1 MSSSSAEGTARRKVL
16 IDDSQ
21 LDRLMDLDIMQ
32 AAVNMGFPLR
42 AIKATLKR
50 KIEITGVPFFDLE
63 NCVQQILVTLP
74 MHEQQDEAQ
83 TRQNSKMSRY
93 NQERDTVPSTT
104 ETPQDSFAQSESSD
118 ESSIGTASDSNL
130 DHADVSASSVDIV
143 EFPLSARNP
152 SHSYSSQ
159 TSGTSSLGSD
169 SSDEEQ
175 HTPPTILENRT
186 GNNALE
192 SPLDATLSSTSSN
205 DLESL
210 ASLND
215 VPSSTRQSVDIVEFP
230 LVRGYSIPPVYS
242 SQTSGTS
249 SMGSDSL
256 DEQLAGGVHA
266 DPNTTSTPRGSPVMQ
281 MFSDL
286 PPLPQASSSSSSSG
300 YGTLHSTSPSSSS
313 SEMLESVQPAVMDSS
328 REMLHQIDQVL
339 SRAEIEKK
347 KVMKIL
353 SSGSNSPDFLVSE
366 ENEKK
371 KSACEILPSED
382 KSGGSDRDSS
392 SLQDEDV
399 GAYKQ
404 MLSESKKKGKSNIWF
419 KIKHFNSYLSWLL
432 FLDSNWM
439 FFFLVAELEKENERL
454 KDMRTCRVCMDQE
467 MSLVFLPCLHMATCA
482 TCGVSMSACPICR
495 AEIVHIIRPNIVA

>member
-1 MSSSSAEGTARRKVL
+1 MSSSSAEGSARRKVL

-50 KIEITGVPFFDLE
+50 KIEVTGVPFFDLE

-93 NQERDTVPSTT
+93 NQERVRDT
-104 ETPQDSFAQSESSD
+104 ETPHAAEDSFVHSESSD

-130 DHADVSASSVDIV
+130 DHADVSASSVDVV

-186 GNNALE
+186 GNSALE

-266 DPNTTSTPRGSPVMQ
+266 DPNTTSTPRGSPIMQ
-281 MFSDL
+281 MFTDL
-286 PPLPQASSSSSSSG
+286 PPLPQTSSSSSSG
-300 YGTLHSTSPSSSS
+300 FGTLHSSSPSSSS
-313 SEMLESVQPAVMDSS
+313 SEMLETVQPAVMDSS
-328 REMLHQIDQVL
+328 REMLNQIDQVL

-353 SSGSNSPDFLVSE
+353 SSGSNSPDFLVSK

-371 KSACEILPSED
+371 KSASEMLPSED

-392 SLQDEDV
+392 SVEDEDV

-404 MLSESKKKGKSNIWF
+404 MLSESKKKGKSNRTFGLKSNIL
-419 KIKHFNSYLSWLL
+419 ILISRLL
-432 FLDSNWM
+432 FLEANWM
-439 FFFLVAELEKENERL
+439 YFFF
-454 KDMRTCRVCMDQE
+454 
-467 MSLVFLPCLHMATCA
+467 F
-482 TCGVSMSACPICR
+482 
-495 AEIVHIIRPNIVA
+495 